1 MGRKGLML
9 GAIAIVAL
17 GVYAL
22 RAPLAMQL
30 MRAAA
35 GRAITA
41 NALGALP
48 DGLHLMLC
56 GAGSPL
62 PDPQR
67 SGPCIGVVAGGQLF
81 IVDAGSSAARNM
93 IALGLRPGDLEA
105 AFLTHFHSD
114 HIDGLGELAL
124 QHWAGGN
131 DDQRLPLYGPEGVAR
146 VASGLNEAYRLDV
159 GYRVAHH
166 GTATMPPTGAGFEA
180 RPFSTPAVG
189 EPVVVWNENGVRV
202 TAFRV
207 DHAPIDPAVGYR
219 FDYSGRSLVISGDTI
234 QSAEIERMAKDV
246 DLLVHEAL
254 AAHLVQVITEAAI
267 EQGQTALA
275 KITTDILD
283 YHTTPVEAAET
294 AQRAGARHLLFY
306 HVVPALPVPG
316 LAAAFL
322 DGVDDAYEGGF
333 TLGKDGVRVSLP
345 AGSDAIEIS
354 GD

>member
-1 MGRKGLML
+1 ML
-9 GAIAIVAL
+9 GTIAIVAL
-17 GVYAL
+17 GLYAL
-22 RAPLAMQL
+22 RAPLAMQV
-30 MRAAA
+30 MRVGA
-35 GRAITA
+35 GRAMAADAIGD
-41 NALGALP
+41 LE

-67 SGPCIGVVAGGQLF
+67 SGPCVGVVAGGRLF
-81 IVDAGSSAARNM
+81 VVDAGSSAARNM
-93 IALGLRPGDLEA
+93 ISLGLRPAEIEA
-105 AFLTHFHSD
+105 TFLTHFHSD

-131 DDQRLPLYGPEGVAR
+131 GDTPLPLYGPGGVERIA
-146 VASGLNEAYRLDV
+146 AGFNEAYRLDAE
-159 GYRVAHH
+159 YRVAHH
-166 GTATMPPTGAGFEA
+166 GAATVPPTGAGLGA
-180 RPFSTPAVG
+180 RPFPTPSVG
-189 EPVVVWNENGVRV
+189 EPFVVWNESGVRV

-207 DHAPIDPAVGYR
+207 DHAPVEPAVGYR
-219 FDYSGRSLVISGDTI
+219 FDYAGRSLVVSGDTV
-234 QSAEIERMAKDV
+234 QSAEIERMAKGV

-254 AAHLVQVITEAAI
+254 AAHLVELLTDAAT
-267 EQGQTALA
+267 EQGLTALA
-275 KITTDILD
+275 RITTDIPD

-306 HVVPALPVPG
+306 HVVPALPIPG

-322 DGVDDAYEGGF
+322 EGVSEAYEGGF

>member
-1 MGRKGLML
+1 LERKGLIL
-9 GAIAIVAL
+9 GAIAILAL
-17 GVYAL
+17 GLYAL
-22 RAPLAMQL
+22 RAPLAMQV
-30 MRAAA
+30 MRVGA
-35 GRAITA
+35 GRAMA
-41 NALGALP
+41 ADAVGALP
-48 DGLHLMLC
+48 DGLHLVLC

-67 SGPCIGVVAGGQLF
+67 SGPCVAVVAGGRLF
-81 IVDAGSSAARNM
+81 VVDAGSSAARNM
-93 IALGLRPGDLEA
+93 TSLGLRPGQVEA
-105 AFLTHFHSD
+105 TFLTHFHSD
-114 HIDGLGELAL
+114 HIDGLGELGL
-124 QHWAGGN
+124 LHWAGGN
-131 DDQRLPLYGPEGVAR
+131 SDQALPVYGPEGVER
-146 VASGLNEAYRLDV
+146 VAGGFNEAYRLDA

-166 GTATMPPTGAGFEA
+166 GVATMPPAGAGLEA
-180 RPFSTPAVG
+180 RPFETPSVG
-189 EPVVVWNENGVRV
+189 EPVVVWNENGVKV

-207 DHAPIDPAVGYR
+207 DHAPVEPAVGYR
-219 FDYSGRSLVISGDTI
+219 FDYAGRSLVISGDTA
-234 QSAEIERMAKDV
+234 QSAEVEQMAKGV

-254 AAHLVQVITEAAI
+254 AAHLVKLLTEAAT

-316 LAAAFL
+316 LATAFL
-322 DGVDDAYEGGF
+322 DGVSEAYAGSF

-345 AGSDAIEIS
+345 AGSDAIDVS